1 MFFQKVK
8 PPLGMLGG
16 DGMITFGA
24 DGEQVVL
31 TDYGGTPVRS
41 QDPEFF
47 LDIYLPLP
55 PKINQKICPKII
67 TLWLESQCQK
77 IINRNEFLKK
87 KSAFV
92 IFNFHRLKIVCDV

>member
-31 TDYGGTPVRS
+31 TDYGGAPVRS
-41 QDPEFF
+41 QDPDF
-47 LDIYLPLP
+47 LSGHLYATTT
-55 PKINQKICPKII
+55 KNKSKNCPNII

-87 KSAFV
+87 KV
-92 IFNFHRLKIVCDV
+92 HL

>member
-41 QDPEFF
+41 QDPDFF
-47 LDIYLPLP
+47 PGHLYATTTKNKSKNLSQNNHTVARITI
-55 PKINQKICPKII
+55 PKN
-67 TLWLESQCQK
+67 
-77 IINRNEFLKK
+77 
-87 KSAFV
+87 
-92 IFNFHRLKIVCDV
+92 H